1 MADIVNPHDKFFKEV
16 LSRQEVDRD
25 FIVHY
30 LPSDIVGL
38 FDIKSL
44 EIRRDRTALTY
55 HPCGCISREVK
66 MEGGSG
72 ISGYFKSAKR
82 P

>member
-1 MADIVNPHDKFFKEV
+1 MADEV
-16 LSRQEVDRD
+16 LSRQDVARD
-25 FIVHY
+25 FILHY

-44 EIRRDRTALTY
+44 EIRSDRAALTC
-55 HPCGCISREVK
+55 HSCGCISREVK

-72 ISGYFKSAKR
+72 ISVSF
-82 P
+82 